1 MADVKKPLVYV
12 VDDDTRLAETLCGI
26 LAKAGYETLAFHD
39 GLGVV
44 AATRE
49 RRPDAILLDLMLPDI
64 DGIEVIRQVQAIVPG
79 LPIVMLSGQGS
90 IKAALEATRLGA
102 YDFLE
107 KPPDANRVR
116 LTIANA
122 LARGR
127 LERHV
132 GRLQGELADRYQMVG
147 TSPALQRVRD
157 LIAKTAPTSANV
169 LITGESGVGKE
180 LVARALHARSQR
192 VGEAFVALNC
202 AAIPRELIESELF
215 GHEKGAFT
223 GAVAQRKG
231 KLEEADN
238 ATLFLDEIG
247 DMPLNAQAKL
257 LRFLEE
263 SEIQRVGG
271 SDTFKLDI
279 RVVAAT
285 NKNLPENVSRGTF
298 REDLFHR
305 LNVVAIPVP
314 SLRERRDDVEPLA
327 LTFLERYCRRHNRA
341 LQLAPDCM
349 DALRAYDWPGNVREL
364 RNVVERIVVL
374 ASSSPVEPDEL
385 SAFLDSSSTIGA
397 QGNGTLKAAYDRA
410 EREAVEHALAAS
422 GGVMNQATRLLGVE
436 RTTLYRLIKKHNL
449 RPTDE
454 AVA

>member
-1 MADVKKPLVYV
+1 
-12 VDDDTRLAETLCGI
+12 
-26 LAKAGYETLAFHD
+26 
-39 GLGVV
+39 
-44 AATRE
+44 
-49 RRPDAILLDLMLPDI
+49 
-64 DGIEVIRQVQAIVPG
+64 
-79 LPIVMLSGQGS
+79 
-90 IKAALEATRLGA
+90 
-102 YDFLE
+102 
-107 KPPDANRVR
+107 
-116 LTIANA
+116 
-122 LARGR
+122 
-127 LERHV
+127 
-132 GRLQGELADRYQMVG
+132 
-147 TSPALQRVRD
+147 
-157 LIAKTAPTSANV
+157 V

-180 LVARALHARSQR
+180 LVARALHAQSQR
-192 VGEAFVALNC
+192 ASEAFVALNC
-202 AAIPRELIESELF
+202 AAILRELIENELF

-231 KLEEADN
+231 KLEEAEN
-238 ATLFLDEIG
+238 GTLFLDEIG

-271 SDTFKLDI
+271 SETFKLDV

-314 SLRERRDDVEPLA
+314 SLRERRDDIGPLA

-341 LQLAPDCM
+341 LQLAPECM
-349 DALRAYDWPGNVREL
+349 DVLRAYDWPGNVREL
-364 RNVVERIVVL
+364 RNAIERCVVL

-385 SAFLDSSSTIGA
+385 SAFLDSSSTIGT
-397 QGNGTLKAAYDRA
+397 QGNGTLRAAYDRA
-410 EREAVEHALAAS
+410 EREAVEHALAVS
-422 GGVMNQATRLLGVE
+422 GGVMNQAARLLGVE

-449 RPTDE
+449 RSTDE